1 MAARAQGRT
10 LTALLLLL
18 SLALALTVGTVYAAT
33 APGVTLV
40 LSFCTSV
47 LDGKGAVVTV
57 QSDASFKVI
66 ATFAWPAAVGNDC
79 PSVVNDD
86 VVSFIDE
93 SFAYLDFSSQ
103 WGLVLKVDLRSGSI
117 VSTVKPKSSTIFDGF
132 VEFDSFSPAILTGL
146 AGHVE
151 PKGHYCEDGC
161 FSLGH
166 MDLSTG
172 EYRLAA
178 DVPYKSVMTASHLVD
193 LRRGLF
199 YTQASYPLTPDA
211 SCASD
216 SAQLC
221 FVTIDASSGQL
232 LNATGP
238 NAYVAYAY
246 MPLPADKATALV
258 WAHDCLSTA
267 AAAAARPR
275 AAPDCNFAFLHVDIA
290 SSSIVANIS
299 RVPPAVVVHTTPEK
313 SVFSAD
319 GAFLAQASGN
329 AYTGALQLL
338 VFDVATGE
346 ALVNSAIPGLKQA
359 LGVADESPFISVR
372 RAPLLRPDLA
382 SCVMCCRCGPSQWR
396 EATLAAAVLEGFR
409 ACKFK
414 RCCCRD
420 SNGFA
425 EVRQSLISFVVRIL
439 QTDPLASHPGFRCFL
454 AIVCHFSPDRWLIKD
469 NALLNEHVVG

>member
-1 MAARAQGRT
+1 MAACAH
-10 LTALLLLL
+10 LTALLL
-18 SLALALTVGTVYAAT
+18 SLALGICAVHAT
-33 APGVTLV
+33 AAPGVTLV

-47 LDGKGAVVTV
+47 FDGKGAVVTV
-57 QSDASFKVI
+57 QPDSTFKVI

-117 VSTVKPKSSTIFDGF
+117 VSAVKPKSSTIFDGF
-132 VEFDSFSPAILTGL
+132 VEFDSFSPAVLTGL

-151 PKGHYCEDGC
+151 PKGHYCDDGC

-178 DVPYKSVMTASHLVD
+178 DVPYKAVMTASHLVD
-193 LRRGLF
+193 LHRGMF
-199 YTQASYPLTPDA
+199 FTQASYPLTPEA

-216 SAQLC
+216 ATQLC
-221 FVTIDASSGQL
+221 FITIDASSGQV
-232 LNATGP
+232 LNVTGP

-246 MPLPADKATALV
+246 TPLPDQATALV
-258 WAHDCLSTA
+258 WAHDCISTDAAAA
-267 AAAAARPR
+267 AAAAARSRSAAPR
-275 AAPDCNFAFLHVDIA
+275 TAPDCNFAFLHVDIA

-299 RVPPAVVVHTTPEK
+299 RVPPAVVLHTTPEK
-313 SVFSAD
+313 SVFTAD

-338 VFDVATGE
+338 VLDVATGQ

-372 RAPLLRPDLA
+372 RAPLLRPDVA
-382 SCVMCCRCGPSQWR
+382 SCAAGVGHRNGMKQHAPRNS
-396 EATLAAAVLEGFR
+396 AAVQLPSLYVTAHVNSNGVIVEILEN
-409 ACKFK
+409 
-414 RCCCRD
+414 

-425 EVRQSLISFVVRIL
+425 EARQLLTSLIIHVL
-439 QTDPLASHPGFRCFL
+439 QMGPSALFPGFRCFL
-454 AIVCHFSPDRWLIKD
+454 SIVCMI
-469 NALLNEHVVG
+469 LLS